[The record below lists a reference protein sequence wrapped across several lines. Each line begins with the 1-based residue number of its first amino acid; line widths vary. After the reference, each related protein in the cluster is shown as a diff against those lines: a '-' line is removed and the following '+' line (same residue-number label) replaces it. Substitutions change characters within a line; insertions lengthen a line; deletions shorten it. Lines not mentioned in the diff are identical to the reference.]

1 MRLRRRG
8 SVLRRRRGEA
18 ALEGDESGSALTGLQ
33 LRRRG
38 AAAVE
43 EIAVRVKKKRKGSD
57 DRSVERKESRSEPLD
72 AAIVWLKFRGS
83 AWVTIQ
89 DANDAAWGK
98 EEWVWGGD
106 RFERG
111 AIA

>member
-1 MRLRRRG
+1 M
-8 SVLRRRRGEA
+8 
-18 ALEGDESGSALTGLQ
+18 
-33 LRRRG
+33 
-38 AAAVE
+38 
-43 EIAVRVKKKRKGSD
+43 
-57 DRSVERKESRSEPLD
+57 ERKESRSEPLD
-72 AAIVWLKFRGS
+72 AAIVWLIFRGS